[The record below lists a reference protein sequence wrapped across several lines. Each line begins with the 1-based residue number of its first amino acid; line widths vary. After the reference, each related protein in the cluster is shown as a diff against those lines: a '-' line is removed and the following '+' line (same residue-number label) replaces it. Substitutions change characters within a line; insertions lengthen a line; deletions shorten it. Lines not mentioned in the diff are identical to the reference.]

1 MTLPDAIIKLRSALG
16 LTQREL
22 AEKVRVQERTIRR
35 YEAAQSDPDPAP
47 LAAFASLA
55 AQAGLHELAHL
66 FAEALVDK
74 LGLHNLDVFVGR
86 SGRATRE
93 FVDEKHGLVYE
104 QPVGPL
110 YSMLLVSKQGD
121 DATLVSAVTD
131 ALAVLFYSGDQQAR
145 ARVLEALKTLARAV
159 RPKRRQT

>member
-1 MTLPDAIIKLRSALG
+1 MTLSDAIVKLRLELG

-22 AEKVRVQERTIRR
+22 AEKAGIQERSVRR
-35 YEAAQSDPDPAP
+35 YEAGRSDPDPAP
-47 LAAFASLA
+47 LASFASLA
-55 AQAGLHELAHL
+55 AQAGLHELANL

-74 LGLHNLDVFVGR
+74 LGLHKLDVFVGR

-93 FVDEKHGLVYE
+93 FIDEKHGLVYE

-110 YSMLLVSKQGD
+110 YSMLLVSKHGD
-121 DATLVSAVTD
+121 DAPLISALTD
-131 ALAVLFYSGDQQAR
+131 ALAVLFYSQDQQAR

-159 RPKRRQT
+159 RPQRRQT